1 MTLLP
6 KYAAYSL
13 ASSPCQKPRHVV
25 DLFLDFVCPYCDR
38 LWSTVVVNNDLPNKY
53 KSHVEFIFRHQ
64 IQPWHI
70 QSSVVHA
77 VIMVVAREQPSRLF
91 DAITAIFKRQRELF
105 DEHMEDKSQI
115 EMYEKVLSIL
125 NEETQ
130 IQLDRNLFRI
140 NQTESNAGNAMT
152 ADLKYHIKYA
162 RKHGVHMSPTVFVD
176 GLEEPAI
183 DSKWTVEQWTAY
195 LDKLQ

>member
-13 ASSPCQKPRHVV
+13 ASSPCQKTRHVV

-130 IQLDRNLFRI
+130 IQLDKNLFRI

-152 ADLKYHIKYA
+152 VDLKYHIKYA

>member
-13 ASSPCQKPRHVV
+13 ASSPCQKTRHVV

>member
-13 ASSPCQKPRHVV
+13 ASSPCQKTRHVV

-130 IQLDRNLFRI
+130 IQLDKNLFRI